1 MKKQLIIASAALMF
15 GTFACKK
22 NETTPPLQNQGIET
36 NPSTNEVVQKM
47 YDIDTEHT
55 TEIIKKFKSK
65 FLTSNNFRNT
75 ENSNSLALDSSIWLL
90 EAALNYDFDFPKTIE
105 IGYKDSLKYRVSTI
119 SNSVISS
126 DFGTT
131 YIALANLLSQ
141 KINSTTKIQ
150 VIDITAKN
158 EGDSILYFC
167 DITLFHTTNGQKIAT
182 PCDPF
187 TSEIASPSLYPTTS
201 GAYSNFFLNCSGNPT
216 LDGPSQ
222 VEIKL
227 NSCSFPSCSNGYYYT
242 NVVSRQFWGYQYP
255 QYLYNKTIYSYSD
268 YCLNAN
274 KQITATDL
282 NRFKNGSNYL
292 ATTYK
297 PTSPAGLSIINS
309 YDILLEID
317 GQICCYWPHYVT
329 WKLVVQYGTLN
340 CNSGGGN

>member
-1 MKKQLIIASAALMF
+1 MKKQLIIASAALILGAF
-15 GTFACKK
+15 SCKK

-36 NPSTNEVVQKM
+36 NPSTNDVVQKM

-65 FLTSNNFRNT
+65 FLTANSFRNT

-90 EAALNYDFDFPKTIE
+90 EATLNYDFDSPKTTE
-105 IGYKDSLKYRVSTI
+105 IGYKDSLTFTAPIVSSSI
-119 SNSVISS
+119 ISS

-141 KINSTTKIQ
+141 KVNSTTKIQ
-150 VIDITAKN
+150 VIDITAKS

-187 TSEIASPSLYPTTS
+187 TSEIASPGLYPTTY
-201 GAYSNFFLNCSGNPT
+201 GYSNFFLNCSGNPT
-216 LDGPSQ
+216 LDGPTA

-242 NVVSRQFWGYQYP
+242 NVVSKSFGGYSDQL
-255 QYLYNKTIYSYSD
+255 YLYYKVISSYSD
-268 YCLNAN
+268 YCLNTN
-274 KQITATDL
+274 KQITAYDL
-282 NRFKNGSNYL
+282 NRFKNGCNTL
-292 ATTYK
+292 ASTNK

-309 YDILLEID
+309 YDLSLEID
-317 GQICCYWPHYVT
+317 GTICCYWPHYAI
-329 WKLVVQYGTLN
+329 WKLKVQYGTLN